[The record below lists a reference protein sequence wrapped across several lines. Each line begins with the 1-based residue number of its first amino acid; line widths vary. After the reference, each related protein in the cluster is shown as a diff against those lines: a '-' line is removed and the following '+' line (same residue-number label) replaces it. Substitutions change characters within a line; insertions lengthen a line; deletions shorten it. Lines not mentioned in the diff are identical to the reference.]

1 MDNRSG
7 LVELPPNDEVTLNTK
22 KNDALQGQQSRI
34 ASLYLPWILVVL
46 DNWNRLNVAPAE
58 AWPVPATPSASTMSL
73 SVAAGIPARSSG
85 QSRSLPR
92 NTQPPR
98 PPPAFNW
105 QRSLK
110 YTNPN

>member
-7 LVELPPNDEVTLNTK
+7 LVELPPNDEVTLNTQ

-58 AWPVPATPSASTMSL
+58 AWPGASVL
-73 SVAAGIPARSSG
+73 AHGG
-85 QSRSLPR
+85 
-92 NTQPPR
+92 PR
-98 PPPAFNW
+98 PMDGP
-105 QRSLK
+105 RS
-110 YTNPN
+110 TGAWREAGRSAGRRG